1 MADGAASDPGGVDDL
16 LEVLARH
23 ETAFESWPAA
33 QRSRV
38 EAYREA
44 IDALTAEA
52 LRRLV
57 RSLKADPASLPA
69 LRQAASDP
77 VIYAVLRHHDIV
89 KPSLDERI
97 EAALTQVRPA
107 LAEHDGN
114 VEVVRLA
121 PPRLELRFI
130 GACESCPASTLTF
143 RELVQTALR
152 AACPEI
158 TEIVHVAGPR

>member
-1 MADGAASDPGGVDDL
+1 MADGAADAGDL
-16 LEVLARH
+16 LDALARH
-23 ETAFESWPAA
+23 ETAFEAWPESQRAA
-33 QRSRV
+33 V
-38 EAYREA
+38 VAYREA

-57 RSLKADPASLPA
+57 RALKADPQALA
-69 LRQAASDP
+69 TLRQAVADP
-77 VIYAVLRHHDIV
+77 VVYAVLRHHEIV

-97 EAALTQVRPA
+97 EAALAGVRPS

-158 TEIVHVAGPR
+158 TEIVHVAGSR